1 MSRAT
6 GTNDKRVA
14 TDPRFSRRRKAVA
27 RTKRRRVVSG
37 ALVLGAVGAIAWGGL
52 ASPLLAVDEV
62 KVVGARHTTSEEVA
76 AVADLGPEDN
86 LLLLSTDT
94 VEARA
99 ETLPWVRRASVDRL
113 LPGTVRV
120 RIVERVP
127 AMVVSL
133 GAARW
138 TIDARGNVLDSGVVS
153 DDLPILGGAETGD
166 IEIGGQL
173 STPEIQHALR
183 AFRSLSGK
191 LQDDIVAVVAPTFER
206 ISFSLADGTL
216 IRFGAAERLGA
227 KNQVLNALLTNLRQ
241 SQKSAAYIDV
251 RVPTS
256 PAVAPRSAA
265 PEPTPSPSG
274 DRDG

>member
-1 MSRAT
+1 V
-6 GTNDKRVA
+6 VA
-14 TDPRFSRRRKAVA
+14 
-27 RTKRRRVVSG
+27 
-37 ALVLGAVGAIAWGGL
+37 AVGGIAWGGL

-62 KVVGARHTTSEEVA
+62 RVVGARHTTSAEVA
-76 AVADLGPEDN
+76 AATDLGPEDN
-86 LLLLSTDT
+86 LLLLSTAT

-99 ETLPWVRRASVDRL
+99 ETLPWVKSARVDRL

-127 AMVVSL
+127 AMILSL

-138 TIDARGNVLDSGVVS
+138 TIDAHGNVLDSGAVS
-153 DDLPILGGAETGD
+153 DKLPILGGAETGD
-166 IEIGGQL
+166 VKIGSRL

-183 AFRSLSGK
+183 AFRSMSQR

-216 IRFGAAERLGA
+216 IRFGAAERLRA
-227 KNQVLNALLTNLRQ
+227 KNQVLNALLARLRAEN
-241 SQKSAAYIDV
+241 KSAAYIDV

-256 PAVAPRSAA
+256 PAVAPRTGTPA
-265 PEPTPSPSG
+265 EPSPSPTPK
-274 DRDG
+274 R